1 MYERLINDPF
11 YAYTAARGDLTPS
24 ALEII
29 EKVARCIIPSF
40 ERTKEMVQ
48 GSVAVPKYSAR
59 LTLVPPSEDVKE
71 IDPKD
76 VYVVHGGRL
85 LETEQF
91 AALYGSLDKSNRY
104 PVMGWSRDFSSV
116 GDPEAVLVEL
126 LCFVEEEIPGIQIPG
141 RATPLPAVVGVTR
154 KPIPQL
160 REAGGQRQDRQWNQS
175 YWGSW
180 GQSWDSWWSDDQRP
194 WKSSRNWDWR

>member
-1 MYERLINDPF
+1 M
-11 YAYTAARGDLTPS
+11 
-24 ALEII
+24 
-29 EKVARCIIPSF
+29 
-40 ERTKEMVQ
+40 
-48 GSVAVPKYSAR
+48 
-59 LTLVPPSEDVKE
+59 PPTEDVAE

-76 VYVVHGGRL
+76 VYVAHGGRF

-104 PVMGWSRDFSSV
+104 PVMGWSRGFKPV
-116 GDPEAVLVEL
+116 GDAETVLVEL
-126 LCFVEEEIPGIQIPG
+126 LCFVEEEIPAIQIPG

-154 KPIPQL
+154 RPIPQL
-160 REAGGQRQDRQWNQS
+160 RETGGQWQDQQWNQS

-180 GQSWDSWWSDDQRP
+180 RQSWGSWWSDDQRP

>member
-1 MYERLINDPF
+1 METI
-11 YAYTAARGDLTPS
+11 
-24 ALEII
+24 
-29 EKVARCIIPSF
+29 
-40 ERTKEMVQ
+40 Q

-76 VYVVHGGRL
+76 VYVVHGGRFP
-85 LETEQF
+85 ETEQF
-91 AALYGSLDKSNRY
+91 AALYGSLDKNDRY
-104 PVMGWSRDFSSV
+104 PVMGWNRDFTSI

-160 REAGGQRQDRQWNQS
+160 RETGGQWQDQQWSQS
-175 YWGSW
+175 CWGGW
-180 GQSWDSWWSDDQRP
+180 GQSCDSWSDDQRP
-194 WKSSRNWDWR
+194 WKSSRNWDWRWVSNHFKYLKGLRLTSKYTSNSLFIILVILCWPKINVQI